1 MLRIYFSIV
10 FSPCLRRTSRIVP
23 SDAFSSGVGFLCPA
37 DPVGPN
43 PIRWGKWALGHS
55 WYYQYYSLATHT
67 TGRRLSPP
75 HAAELL
81 RQKEVRMLG
90 EAGWEPVEVEGERC
104 TGQEPSSGRLYPR
117 GGAHDLL
124 LLSTVEEGG

>member
-1 MLRIYFSIV
+1 M
-10 FSPCLRRTSRIVP
+10 P
-23 SDAFSSGVGFLCPA
+23 SWPTFEKVVGLLWREPE
-37 DPVGPN
+37 
-43 PIRWGKWALGHS
+43 
-55 WYYQYYSLATHT
+55 

-81 RQKEVRMLG
+81 RQKDWPR
-90 EAGWEPVEVEGERC
+90 
-104 TGQEPSSGRLYPR
+104 PSSGRLYPR

>member
-1 MLRIYFSIV
+1 M
-10 FSPCLRRTSRIVP
+10 PP
-23 SDAFSSGVGFLCPA
+23 SWPTFEKVVGLLWREPE
-37 DPVGPN
+37 
-43 PIRWGKWALGHS
+43 
-55 WYYQYYSLATHT
+55 

-81 RQKEVRMLG
+81 RQKEVRMPG
-90 EAGWEPVEVEGERC
+90 EAGWEPVEVEGERYWPR
-104 TGQEPSSGRLYPR
+104 PSSGRLYPR

>member
-1 MLRIYFSIV
+1 MSE
-10 FSPCLRRTSRIVP
+10 RRMGALQQQRLQIERE
-23 SDAFSSGVGFLCPA
+23 GFRLEVA
-37 DPVGPN
+37 
-43 PIRWGKWALGHS
+43 RAGKH
-55 WYYQYYSLATHT
+55 YYWREPE

-90 EAGWEPVEVEGERC
+90 EAGWEPVEVEGERYWPR
-104 TGQEPSSGRLYPR
+104 PSSGRLYPR

-124 LLSTVEEGG
+124 LLSTVEEGGEEGG